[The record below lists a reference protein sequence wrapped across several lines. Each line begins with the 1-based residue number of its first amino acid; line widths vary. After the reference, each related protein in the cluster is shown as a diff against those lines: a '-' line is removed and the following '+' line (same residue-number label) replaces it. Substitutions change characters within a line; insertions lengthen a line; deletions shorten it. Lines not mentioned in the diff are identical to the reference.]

1 MNNSTSLLFNWR
13 LHLLALILAC
23 IAEWIG
29 IAKFD
34 IGIGTM
40 ILLPLLYAFVFS
52 VFFNPNIVPSTGK
65 FIGHEGNRVAE
76 QWILIC
82 LMPFIAKFAVGIGPK
97 INEIIAA
104 GPALILQEIGNVA
117 TVLFALPIAVLVF
130 GMGRESIGATHSIAR
145 EPNIALIADRF
156 GLKTP
161 EGIGVMGVY
170 VMGTL
175 FGAIYFSIMAGVVAS
190 WGVFDVKA
198 LAMACGVGSGSMMG
212 ACSAALSEILPEH
225 KEDIVV
231 FAASSNLLTY
241 ATGLFVSIFVALPFA
256 EWLFKVLSKVRK
268 TNSSFDSASV
278 EMVGT
283 EDGEEIRLSVGQ
295 VLAGLVFIC
304 GLLLLVNW
312 VGTKTNPLEALPG
325 MAILFICCVIGIF
338 VKKIIPVGVPNIA
351 WISIA
356 AIFMALPFMPM
367 AGYVIEATD
376 KLGLLPLITPALA
389 YAGMAISKAEV
400 ALFKKSGFKLMI
412 VALLTFTGTYLGSVV
427 IADMLL

>member
-1 MNNSTSLLFNWR
+1 MKISNSIFFNWR
-13 LHLLALILAC
+13 LHALALVLAC

-52 VFFNPNIVPSTGK
+52 VFFNPNINSTLGQLVGK
-65 FIGHEGNRVAE
+65 NGNLVAG

-117 TVLFALPIAVLVF
+117 TVLFAMPIAVLVF

-190 WGVFDVKA
+190 WNLFDVRA

-225 KEDIVV
+225 KEDIVA

-241 ATGLFVSIFVALPFA
+241 ATGLFVSIFIALPFA
-256 EWLFKVLSKVRK
+256 EWLFNVSSKLRK
-268 TNSSFDSASV
+268 TQSASFV
-278 EMVGT
+278 T
-283 EDGEEIRLSVGQ
+283 EEIGTADNDEVSIS
-295 VLAGLVFIC
+295 LAQLITGLVFIC
-304 GLLLLVNW
+304 TLLLIVNW
-312 VGTKTNPLEALPG
+312 VGTKTSPIEALPG
-325 MAILFICCVIGIF
+325 MAILFVCCLIGIF
-338 VKKIIPVGVPNIA
+338 VKKIVPIGVPNIA

-356 AIFMALPFMPM
+356 AIFIALPFMPM
-367 AGYVIEATD
+367 ADYVIAETD

-389 YAGMAISKAEV
+389 YAGMAISKSEIS
-400 ALFKKSGFKLMI
+400 LFKQSGIKIIMI
-412 VALLTFTGTYLGSVV
+412 ALLTFTGTYLGSVV
-427 IADMLL
+427 IADALL

>member
-1 MNNSTSLLFNWR
+1 
-13 LHLLALILAC
+13 
-23 IAEWIG
+23 
-29 IAKFD
+29 
-34 IGIGTM
+34 M

-52 VFFNPNIVPSTGK
+52 IFFNPNINSSLGQVVGK
-65 FIGHEGNRVAE
+65 NGNMVAG

-97 INEIIAA
+97 INEIVAA
-104 GPALILQEIGNVA
+104 GPALIFQEIGNVA

-190 WGVFDVKA
+190 WGVFDVRA

-225 KEDIVV
+225 KEDIVA

-256 EWLFKVLSKVRK
+256 EWLFKVLSKLRK
-268 TNSSFDSASV
+268 TQSATPIV
-278 EMVGT
+278 TTEVGT
-283 EDGEEIRLSVGQ
+283 EDNEEVSVSLVQ
-295 VLAGLVFIC
+295 LISGLVFIC
-304 GLLLLVNW
+304 LLL
-312 VGTKTNPLEALPG
+312 
-325 MAILFICCVIGIF
+325 FI
-338 VKKIIPVGVPNIA
+338 
-351 WISIA
+351 
-356 AIFMALPFMPM
+356 
-367 AGYVIEATD
+367 
-376 KLGLLPLITPALA
+376 
-389 YAGMAISKAEV
+389 
-400 ALFKKSGFKLMI
+400 
-412 VALLTFTGTYLGSVV
+412 VV
-427 IADMLL
+427 DC

>member
-1 MNNSTSLLFNWR
+1 MKISNSIFFNWR
-13 LHLLALILAC
+13 LHALALVLAC

-52 VFFNPNIVPSTGK
+52 VFFNPNINSTLGRLVGK
-65 FIGHEGNRVAE
+65 NGNLVAG

-117 TVLFALPIAVLVF
+117 TVLFAMPIAVLVF

-190 WGVFDVKA
+190 WNLFDVRA

-225 KEDIVV
+225 KEDIVA

-241 ATGLFVSIFVALPFA
+241 ATGLFVSIFIALPFA
-256 EWLFKVLSKVRK
+256 EWLFNVSSKLRK
-268 TNSSFDSASV
+268 TQSASFA
-278 EMVGT
+278 T
-283 EDGEEIRLSVGQ
+283 EEIGTADNDEVSIS
-295 VLAGLVFIC
+295 LAQLITGLVFIC
-304 GLLLLVNW
+304 TLLLIVNW
-312 VGTKTNPLEALPG
+312 VGTKTSPIEALPG
-325 MAILFICCVIGIF
+325 MAILFVCCLIGIF
-338 VKKIIPVGVPNIA
+338 VKKIVPIGVPNIA
-351 WISIA
+351 WISIV
-356 AIFMALPFMPM
+356 AIFIALPFMPM
-367 AGYVIEATD
+367 ADYVIAETD

-389 YAGMAISKAEV
+389 YAGMAISKSEIS
-400 ALFKKSGFKLMI
+400 LFKQSGIKIIMI
-412 VALLTFTGTYLGSVV
+412 ALLTFTGTYLGSVV
-427 IADMLL
+427 IADALL

>member
-1 MNNSTSLLFNWR
+1 MKISNSIFFNWR
-13 LHLLALILAC
+13 LHVLVLVLAC

-52 VFFNPNIVPSTGK
+52 IFFNPNINSSLGQVVGK
-65 FIGHEGNRVAE
+65 NGNMVAG

-97 INEIIAA
+97 INEIVAA
-104 GPALILQEIGNVA
+104 GPALIFQEIGNVA

-190 WGVFDVKA
+190 WGVFDVRA

-225 KEDIVV
+225 KEDIVA

-256 EWLFKVLSKVRK
+256 EWLFKVLSKLRK
-268 TNSSFDSASV
+268 TQSATPIV
-278 EMVGT
+278 TTEVGT
-283 EDGEEIRLSVGQ
+283 EDNEEVSVSLVQ
-295 VLAGLVFIC
+295 LISGLVFIC
-304 GLLLLVNW
+304 LLL
-312 VGTKTNPLEALPG
+312 
-325 MAILFICCVIGIF
+325 FI
-338 VKKIIPVGVPNIA
+338 
-351 WISIA
+351 
-356 AIFMALPFMPM
+356 
-367 AGYVIEATD
+367 
-376 KLGLLPLITPALA
+376 
-389 YAGMAISKAEV
+389 
-400 ALFKKSGFKLMI
+400 
-412 VALLTFTGTYLGSVV
+412 VV
-427 IADMLL
+427 DC

>member
-1 MNNSTSLLFNWR
+1 MKISNSIFFNWR
-13 LHLLALILAC
+13 LHALALVLAC

-52 VFFNPNIVPSTGK
+52 VFFNPNINSNLGQVVGK
-65 FIGHEGNRVAE
+65 NGNLVAG

-104 GPALILQEIGNVA
+104 GPALIFQEIGNVA

-190 WGVFDVKA
+190 WGVFDVRA

-225 KEDIVV
+225 KEDIVA

-256 EWLFKVLSKVRK
+256 EWLFKVLSKLRK
-268 TNSSFDSASV
+268 TQSATPV
-278 EMVGT
+278 VTAEVGT
-283 EDGEEIRLSVGQ
+283 EDNEEVSVS
-295 VLAGLVFIC
+295 LAQLISGLVFIC
-304 GLLLLVNW
+304 LLLLIVNW
-312 VGTKTNPLEALPG
+312 VGTKTSPIEALPG
-325 MAILFICCVIGIF
+325 MAILFACCLIGIF
-338 VKKIIPVGVPNIA
+338 VKKIIPVSVPNIA

-356 AIFMALPFMPM
+356 AIFAALPFMPM
-367 AGYVIEATD
+367 ADYVIAATD

-389 YAGMAISKAEV
+389 YAGIAISKSEV
-400 ALFKKSGFKLMI
+400 SLFKQSGVKIMI
-412 VALLTFTGTYLGSVV
+412 IALLTFTGTYLGSVI
-427 IADMLL
+427 IADALL

>member
-1 MNNSTSLLFNWR
+1 MKISNSIFFNWR
-13 LHLLALILAC
+13 LHALALVLAC

-52 VFFNPNIVPSTGK
+52 VFFNPNINSTLGQLVGK
-65 FIGHEGNRVAE
+65 NGNLVAG

-117 TVLFALPIAVLVF
+117 TVLFAMPIAVLVF

-190 WGVFDVKA
+190 WNLFDVRA

-225 KEDIVV
+225 KEDIVA

-241 ATGLFVSIFVALPFA
+241 ATGLFVSIFIALPFA
-256 EWLFKVLSKVRK
+256 EWLFNVSSKLRK
-268 TNSSFDSASV
+268 TQSASFA
-278 EMVGT
+278 T
-283 EDGEEIRLSVGQ
+283 EEIGTADNDEVSIS
-295 VLAGLVFIC
+295 LAQLITGLVFIC
-304 GLLLLVNW
+304 TLLLIVNW
-312 VGTKTNPLEALPG
+312 VGTKTSPIEALPG
-325 MAILFICCVIGIF
+325 MAILFVCCLIGIF
-338 VKKIIPVGVPNIA
+338 VKKIVPIGVPNIA

-356 AIFMALPFMPM
+356 AIFIALPFMPM
-367 AGYVIEATD
+367 ADYVIAETD

-389 YAGMAISKAEV
+389 YAGMAISKSEIS
-400 ALFKKSGFKLMI
+400 LFKQSGIKIIMI
-412 VALLTFTGTYLGSVV
+412 ALLTFTGTYLGSVV
-427 IADMLL
+427 IADALL

>member
-1 MNNSTSLLFNWR
+1 MKISNSIFFNWR
-13 LHLLALILAC
+13 LHALALVLAC

-52 VFFNPNIVPSTGK
+52 VFFNPNINSTLGRLVGK
-65 FIGHEGNRVAE
+65 NGNLVAG

-117 TVLFALPIAVLVF
+117 TVLFAMPIAVLVF

-190 WGVFDVKA
+190 WNLFDVRA

-225 KEDIVV
+225 KEDIVA

-241 ATGLFVSIFVALPFA
+241 ATGLFVSIFIALPFA
-256 EWLFKVLSKVRK
+256 EWLFNVSSKLRK
-268 TNSSFDSASV
+268 TQSASFA
-278 EMVGT
+278 T
-283 EDGEEIRLSVGQ
+283 EEIGTADNDEISIS
-295 VLAGLVFIC
+295 LAQLITGLVFIC
-304 GLLLLVNW
+304 TLLLIVNW
-312 VGTKTNPLEALPG
+312 VGTKTSPIEALPG
-325 MAILFICCVIGIF
+325 MAILFVCCLIGIF
-338 VKKIIPVGVPNIA
+338 VKKIVPIGVPNIA
-351 WISIA
+351 WISIV
-356 AIFMALPFMPM
+356 AIFIALPFMPM
-367 AGYVIEATD
+367 ADYVIAETD

-389 YAGMAISKAEV
+389 YAGMAISKSEIS
-400 ALFKKSGFKLMI
+400 LFKQSGIKI
-412 VALLTFTGTYLGSVV
+412 IIIALLTFTGTYLGSVV
-427 IADMLL
+427 IADALL

>member
-1 MNNSTSLLFNWR
+1 MKISNSIFFNWR
-13 LHLLALILAC
+13 LHALALVLAC

-52 VFFNPNIVPSTGK
+52 VFFNPNINSTLGRLVGK
-65 FIGHEGNRVAE
+65 NGNLVAG

-117 TVLFALPIAVLVF
+117 TVLFAMPIAVLVF

-190 WGVFDVKA
+190 WNLFDVRA

-225 KEDIVV
+225 KEDIVA

-241 ATGLFVSIFVALPFA
+241 ATGLFVSIFIALPFA
-256 EWLFKVLSKVRK
+256 EWLFNVSSKLRK
-268 TNSSFDSASV
+268 TQSASFA
-278 EMVGT
+278 T
-283 EDGEEIRLSVGQ
+283 EEIGTADNDEVSIS
-295 VLAGLVFIC
+295 LAQLITGLVFIC
-304 GLLLLVNW
+304 TLLLIVNW
-312 VGTKTNPLEALPG
+312 VGTKTSPIEALPG
-325 MAILFICCVIGIF
+325 MAILFVCCLIGIF
-338 VKKIIPVGVPNIA
+338 VKKIVPIGVPNIA
-351 WISIA
+351 WISIV
-356 AIFMALPFMPM
+356 AIFIALPFMPM
-367 AGYVIEATD
+367 ADYVIAETD

-389 YAGMAISKAEV
+389 YAGMAISKSEIS
-400 ALFKKSGFKLMI
+400 LFKQSGIKI
-412 VALLTFTGTYLGSVV
+412 IIIALLTFTGTYLGSVV
-427 IADMLL
+427 IADALL

>member
-1 MNNSTSLLFNWR
+1 MNLSLSQLLNWR
-13 LHLLALILAC
+13 LHLIVLVLAC
-23 IAEWIG
+23 IAEYIG

-40 ILLPLLYAFVFS
+40 ILLPLLYAFLMAI
-52 VFFNPNIVPSTGK
+52 FFNKNIVAAAG
-65 FIGHEGNRVAE
+65 RVLGGQSNQVAS

-104 GPALILQEIGNVA
+104 GPALIFQEIGNVA

-145 EPNIALIADRF
+145 EPNIALIADKF

-175 FGAIYFSIMAGVVAS
+175 FGAIYFSLMAGVVAS
-190 WGVFDVKA
+190 WGVFDVRA

-212 ACSAALSEILPEH
+212 ACSTALAELLPEH
-225 KEDIVV
+225 KDDIVA

-241 ATGLFVSIFVALPFA
+241 ATGLFVSVFVALPFA
-256 EWLFKVLSKVRK
+256 EWLYKVLAKFRK
-268 TNSSFDSASV
+268 TTQRDASHLNDAI
-278 EMVGT
+278 T
-283 EDGEEIRLSVGQ
+283 LNDGEEVTVSTP
-295 VLAGLVFIC
+295 VLIQALAFMCV
-304 GLLLLVNW
+304 LLLIVNW
-312 VGTKTNPLEALPG
+312 VGTKNDPFTALPG
-325 MAILFICCVIGIF
+325 MLILFVCCVIGIL
-338 VKKIIPVGVPNIA
+338 VKKVIVLGVPSIA
-351 WISIA
+351 WVSIV
-356 AIFMALPFMPM
+356 AIIIALPVMPM
-367 AGYVIEATD
+367 ADYVMSATD
-376 KLGLLPLITPALA
+376 KLGLLPLITPTLA
-389 YAGMAISKAEV
+389 YAGIAISQSEV
-400 ALFKKSGFKLMI
+400 ALFKKSGIKI
-412 VALLTFTGTYLGSVV
+412 AIIALLTFTGTYLGSVI